1 MANFI
6 NRKMS
11 PFSFI
16 FFFQLPRRLLGYS
29 LDSPRFRNL
38 QRRPVRLHT
47 AGGLSCWAAWN
58 MDDVTPAHQHSSP
71 ARSKWSIV
79 TPRNNGRPSV
89 ESTHPTLMM
98 MSLYISFLCFLF

>member
-1 MANFI
+1 MIKRRPLMANFI

-38 QRRPVRLHT
+38 QRSPVIGYT
-47 AGGLSCWAAWN
+47 AAGGLSCWAAWN
-58 MDDVTPAHQHSSP
+58 MDDVTLA
-71 ARSKWSIV
+71 A
-79 TPRNNGRPSV
+79 NDPS
-89 ESTHPTLMM
+89 
-98 MSLYISFLCFLF
+98 